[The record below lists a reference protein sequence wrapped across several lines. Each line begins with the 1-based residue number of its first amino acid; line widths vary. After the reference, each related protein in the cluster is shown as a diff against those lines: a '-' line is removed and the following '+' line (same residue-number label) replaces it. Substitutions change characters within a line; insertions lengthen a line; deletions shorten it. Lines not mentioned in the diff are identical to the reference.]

1 MWKQYLTSLYVP
13 EDKPISRHGTMKRK
27 VFFPVRSA
35 YRMLVINKHHATEYM
50 ENIAGRSDT
59 KVEEKE
65 WLGIWKLDVP
75 SKMYSYGDLLV
86 ILYHRGTF
94 SFVDTWPNRV
104 HVASAEHRIPGNTP

>member
-65 WLGIWKLDVP
+65 WLGI
-75 SKMYSYGDLLV
+75 
-86 ILYHRGTF
+86 
-94 SFVDTWPNRV
+94 
-104 HVASAEHRIPGNTP
+104 